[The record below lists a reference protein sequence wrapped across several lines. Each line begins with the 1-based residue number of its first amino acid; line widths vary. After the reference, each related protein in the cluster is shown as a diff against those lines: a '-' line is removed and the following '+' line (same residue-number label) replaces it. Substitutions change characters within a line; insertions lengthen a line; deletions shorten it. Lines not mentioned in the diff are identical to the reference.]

1 MVAGRVVF
9 GYTNIRSDIIP
20 DPSTNIHTHQA
31 NRAKNC
37 TRTRAHRV
45 PVGYRVSGGYASVK
59 YKSACKLMA
68 DASGR
73 PSAWMLID
81 GDCHY
86 RWTTVV
92 RRRFDHRPPR
102 SCHCKRDGVCH
113 YRRMWNCWRTTTA
126 ITCGGLGRR
135 RMLLRLAARCK
146 SGRGRGAGLGP
157 RPGTAAQG

>member
-1 MVAGRVVF
+1 VF
-9 GYTNIRSDIIP
+9 RYTNTRSDIIP

-37 TRTRAHRV
+37 SRTRARRV

-73 PSAWMLID
+73 PSTWMLID

-92 RRRFDHRPPR
+92 QRRFVHRPPCG
-102 SCHCKRDGVCH
+102 CHCKRTAVARRSLPLQADAELLADDDCH
-113 YRRMWNCWRTTTA
+113 YLWRARAVTDA
-126 ITCGGLGRR
+126 PSVGG
-135 RMLLRLAARCK
+135 
-146 SGRGRGAGLGP
+146 SV
-157 RPGTAAQG
+157 QI

>member
-1 MVAGRVVF
+1 VF
-9 GYTNIRSDIIP
+9 GYTNTRSDIIP

-31 NRAKNC
+31 NQAKNC
-37 TRTRAHRV
+37 TRTRAHQV
-45 PVGYRVSGGYASVK
+45 PIGYRLSGGYANVK

-102 SCHCKRDGVCH
+102 GCHCKRTVVARRCLPLQADAELLADDDCH
-113 YRRMWNCWRTTTA
+113 YLWRARAATDA
-126 ITCGGLGRR
+126 PSVGGSVQIWVGQGCR
-135 RMLLRLAARCK
+135 AR
-146 SGRGRGAGLGP
+146 
-157 RPGTAAQG
+157 T